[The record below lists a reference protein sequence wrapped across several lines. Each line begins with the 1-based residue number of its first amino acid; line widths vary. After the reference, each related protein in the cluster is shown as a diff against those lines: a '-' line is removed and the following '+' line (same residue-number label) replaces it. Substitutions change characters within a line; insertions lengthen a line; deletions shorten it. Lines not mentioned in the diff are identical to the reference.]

1 MKKYVEVEVPVEVT
15 KVLKDLG
22 NTRFDERSCVVSCQ
36 GSSSKPLES
45 GPCVR
50 MAQRHPIFHLSFP
63 LCSQVVEVE
72 KVVTKTVE
80 QEVEVPVEIEKRVE
94 VPVPYERVVHVE
106 VFVLQI
112 RGLQVGHF
120 RGTHSFF

>member
-1 MKKYVEVEVPVEVT
+1 
-15 KVLKDLG
+15 
-22 NTRFDERSCVVSCQ
+22 
-36 GSSSKPLES
+36 
-45 GPCVR
+45 
-50 MAQRHPIFHLSFP
+50 MAQRHPIFDLFFP

-80 QEVEVPVEIEKRVE
+80 HEVEVPVEIEKRVE

-112 RGLQVGHF
+112 RGLQVGHS